1 MRKTLK
7 LIALY
12 CTGIALANLALLF
25 FRAVLAPPLPLYH
38 FNKPVKLLV
47 LAAHQDDE
55 VIQAGGLLLKNIA
68 LGGSST
74 IAFLTSPAIPS
85 DAAIRENEA
94 RRIWEV
100 FGEKKPLL
108 HFMRFPSQ
116 SWWPDNA
123 KAEARASLRAVIEN
137 AQPELIVIP
146 LEERGSYEHDL
157 LNNLSWSLAPDFP
170 DVRWLQAAEYNP
182 FYLAEESPAKL
193 LWFMIRL
200 LPFVPYREPNYGLYP
215 EQQLVL
221 AMSSAELTNKKKLL
235 LGYVSQRDIIPLSQF
250 AYPDLFEETRHI
262 PQNVSK
268 IFGKYVSNYALIS
281 ILLVFAALFLTGIWI
296 GLSARAGACLIV
308 ISALIPACVFASARP
323 ILIKEQ
329 LLLVAAVAAGFILMC
344 CLRGFRFYASRRGRG
359 INGNRSI
366 AIVCHLY
373 PPSYG
378 GTQRFMQWLAEELKS
393 DGMTVTV

>member
-1 MRKTLK
+1 MRKNLK

-25 FRAVLAPPLPLYH
+25 FRALYSPPPPPYH
-38 FNKPVKLLV
+38 FNQPAKLLV

-100 FGEKKPLL
+100 FGENKPNL

-123 KAEARASLRAVIEN
+123 KAEARSALKAMIEAV
-137 AQPELIVIP
+137 QPELIVIP

-170 DVRWLQAAEYNP
+170 AVRWLQAAEYNP
-182 FYLAEESPAKL
+182 FYLAEKSPAKL

-200 LPFVPYREPNYGLYP
+200 LPFVSYREPNYGLYP
-215 EQQLVL
+215 ERQSLL
-221 AMSSAELTNKKKLL
+221 AMTDEELRQKKDLL
-235 LGYVSQRDIIPLSQF
+235 QRYVSQRDIIPLSQF
-250 AYPDLFEETRHI
+250 GYPDLFEDSRSLPSETVRFI
-262 PQNVSK
+262 
-268 IFGKYVSNYALIS
+268 GKCFSLYSIASVC
-281 ILLVFAALFLTGIWI
+281 ILLAALFCVGLYTG
-296 GLSARAGACLIV
+296 LAVSARSRICWSAAGVLSLAV
-308 ISALIPACVFASARP
+308 AALYRP
-323 ILIKEQ
+323 LLVKED
-329 LLLVAAVAAGFILMC
+329 LLLVLPALAGFLVANLLF
-344 CLRGFRFYASRRGRG
+344 LRRKDDA
-359 INGNRSI
+359 NR
-366 AIVCHLY
+366 
-373 PPSYG
+373 
-378 GTQRFMQWLAEELKS
+378 
-393 DGMTVTV
+393 